1 MMIFEMIIDNDITL
15 LILINDVRQSLFFDG
30 LSRNYL
36 IIEVA
41 TAVECQISLVI
52 IKVDKPFS
60 DDEHK
65 I

>member
-1 MMIFEMIIDNDITL
+1 MKSTIHTHQWCETEF
-15 LILINDVRQSLFFDG
+15 VSLNG

-41 TAVECQISLVI
+41 TAVECQISLII

-60 DDEHK
+60 DADHN

>member
-1 MMIFEMIIDNDITL
+1 MDDGILIIDNCIAL

-41 TAVECQISLVI
+41 TAEECQIS
-52 IKVDKPFS
+52 
-60 DDEHK
+60 
-65 I
+65 

>member
-1 MMIFEMIIDNDITL
+1 MIIDNDIAL
-15 LILINDVRQSLFFDG
+15 LILINDVRQSLFSLNG

-41 TAVECQISLVI
+41 TAVECQISLIV

-60 DDEHK
+60 DDDHN